1 MSFQTQTHS
10 TPPIYFHEDL
20 EASVHSRNI
29 FSRPPL
35 PPLAPGVG
43 NDSHDGDQLSEM
55 SEMTHGGKAAEGY
68 EISENE
74 EIHPTEQEIVAH
86 NSSDEST
93 VSLSSEEGPA
103 GQSTVGRNNR
113 NAKTY
118 QCQQC
123 NKSFTRPSSLK
134 THEYSHTG
142 EKPHKCDRPGC
153 GRHFSV
159 LSNLRRHLKTHQK
172 PTNPAQKQLSSEER
186 ERNVRDLIRR
196 TSNPTI
202 STSFCPAPADP
213 PSPRHRPY
221 PSQSRYSATSPP
233 LTTSLSPQMNPTMG
247 PSSLQSTSQIQGQQ
261 SLMESHQG
269 MTIPDSVNTMMS
281 ITVTTPTQSNYQ
293 RTYQHE
299 ARSLRGPWDI
309 NANGMRDE
317 GSIQQSYATSYATFR
332 YP

>member
-1 MSFQTQTHS
+1 MSFRTQTHV
-10 TPPIYFHEDL
+10 TPPIYFHEDH
-20 EASVHSRNI
+20 EPSVRSRSI

-35 PPLAPGVG
+35 PPLVLGVG
-43 NDSHDGDQLSEM
+43 NDSHDGDTLSEM
-55 SEMTHGGKAAEGY
+55 SEMTHGSEAAEGY

-74 EIHPTEQEIVAH
+74 IHPTEQETAAH

-93 VSLSSEEGPA
+93 TSEEGPA
-103 GQSTVGRNNR
+103 GQGTVGRSNR

-202 STSFCPAPADP
+202 STSFCPAPPTDP

-221 PSQSRYSATSPP
+221 PSQNRGAASPP
-233 LTTSLSPQMNPTMG
+233 STASLSPQMNPTSSQTIVS
-247 PSSLQSTSQIQGQQ
+247 PSLQSASQMQVQQ
-261 SLMESHQG
+261 SLIELHQIT
-269 MTIPDSVNTMMS
+269 TIPEGVNTMMS
-281 ITVTTPTQSNYQ
+281 MTVTTPMQPSYQ

-299 ARSLRGPWDI
+299 TRSQRNSWDF
-309 NANGMRDE
+309 NANGVRDE
-317 GSIQQSYATSYATFR
+317 GSIQQSYGTSYAAYR